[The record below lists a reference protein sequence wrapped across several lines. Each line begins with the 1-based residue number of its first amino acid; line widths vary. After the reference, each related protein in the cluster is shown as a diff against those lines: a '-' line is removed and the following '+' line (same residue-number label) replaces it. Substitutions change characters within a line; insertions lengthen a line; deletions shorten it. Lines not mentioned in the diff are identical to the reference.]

1 VSQITTWIDLTID
14 LQKVR
19 LCFFTCHLV
28 TVTLFNWMILS
39 FWNIVEWWHLSEL
52 FFYFWHF
59 CFLRDGFR
67 KNIELHNRNLLC
79 PILLWSTTVRC
90 IQLGPDF
97 CDKMYILSLF
107 LKQQV
112 GNYFLCNVISYY
124 LSHPIQ
130 KIRFFVRHCQ
140 NLRIFSCVNGFW

>member
-1 VSQITTWIDLTID
+1 VSQITTWFDLTID

-79 PILLWSTTVRC
+79 PILFWSTTVQGIVRSIVTYC
-90 IQLGPDF
+90 GVLPLVKISAQLSMSPVLI
-97 CDKMYILSLF
+97 CLF
-107 LKQQV
+107 YLFYVCVVFKQLFSMIF
-112 GNYFLCNVISYY
+112 FLNFI
-124 LSHPIQ
+124 
-130 KIRFFVRHCQ
+130 
-140 NLRIFSCVNGFW
+140 